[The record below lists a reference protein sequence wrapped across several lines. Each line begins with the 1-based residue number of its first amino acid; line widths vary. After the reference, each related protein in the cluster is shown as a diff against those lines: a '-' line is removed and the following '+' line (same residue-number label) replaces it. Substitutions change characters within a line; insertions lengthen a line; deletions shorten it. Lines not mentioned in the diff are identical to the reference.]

1 MFGLFFVILIVGI
14 VGAVFL
20 RKNKERRNLFYA
32 SIGIAAL
39 GLTGAV
45 ITVDDDESETP
56 KTVEAEESADNNNNN
71 NNGNISEENG
81 DEVVEEELSREDEIQ
96 QVVEEYIAEEIGST
110 DIASIDVNENFGTGD
125 GSYVVMPRLVWNV
138 QNGADNTR
146 AMLEIQSAKIAE
158 FIENEGG
165 ISAVTIFW
173 EVPYHLEGTSAAKFE
188 YERAGGGLSEASVWY
203 APVIRE

>member
-20 RKNKERRNLFYA
+20 RKNKERRNLFYV

-39 GLTGAV
+39 GLVGAV
-45 ITVDDDESETP
+45 ITVDEDESETP
-56 KTVEAEESADNNNNN
+56 KPAEVEESANNNN
-71 NNGNISEENG
+71 SEENG
-81 DEVVEEELSREDEIQ
+81 DAEELDREEEIRRFVEEFIS
-96 QVVEEYIAEEIGST
+96 EEIGST